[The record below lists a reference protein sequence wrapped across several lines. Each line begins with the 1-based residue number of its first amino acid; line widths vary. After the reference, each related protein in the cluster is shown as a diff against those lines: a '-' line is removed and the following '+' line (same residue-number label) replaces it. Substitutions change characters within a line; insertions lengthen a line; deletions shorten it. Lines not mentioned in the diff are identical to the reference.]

1 MGIPGSGGRLVLVAN
16 RLPVSVS
23 FQRSGLEVRPSSGG
37 LATGLR
43 RLTAERGMLW
53 VGWAGAAAPSPEL
66 RAGLDEKLRE
76 LSAVAVHLSA
86 SESQRFYEG
95 TANGVLWP
103 LFHYLLD
110 RVPRVVRHWDAYVQ
124 ANQRFCDVV
133 SEHATED
140 DLIWIHDYHLFLLPA
155 MLRARMPRARIGFF
169 LHIPFPSWEV
179 FRTLPHREEVLRGLL
194 GADVIG
200 FHSYDYLRH
209 FGDSLLGNLG
219 LEIME
224 LDRVE
229 VDDHT
234 VRLGVFPMG
243 IDAERF
249 SRMGSDVEVL
259 AESERLRT
267 AQAVEKILL
276 GVDRLDY
283 TKGLPRKILALERL
297 LERSP
302 KFRGKVRLIQIAVP
316 SREHVD
322 AYRTLRR
329 DVEELIGHTN
339 GNHST
344 LHGAPIHYL
353 YRSVSEAQLVAS
365 YRAADVMLVTPLR
378 DGMNLVAK
386 EFVASRVDGD
396 GVLVLSELAGAAS
409 ELGEAVIV
417 NPYDVEA
424 LADSFDRALSMGER
438 ERRDRMSAL
447 RQKVLSRTVQLWADT
462 FTNALGETRRDSAR
476 ADGTTTAEELSTIAE
491 RLARSPHVTF
501 ALDYDGTLVPLR
513 ERPELARPDPE
524 LIALLSSLAR
534 LPGVAVHIVS
544 GRTRNS
550 LSEWLGELPIGLA
563 AEHGFWLRRADA
575 REWQPAFDP
584 TSCTWKPL
592 VRAVLEEYLVRTP
605 GAMIEEKAAGL
616 AWHYRNATPHL
627 GTLRARELRLH
638 LVQSLAQTP
647 VTILTGRKVVEVR
660 PQGVDKGQAVRA
672 MLADAEHDTVIAAF
686 GDDRTDEELFAAL
699 PETAYTFRAGP
710 GPTRARYRVNG
721 PETVRIFLSR
731 FLELRSTGV

>member
-1 MGIPGSGGRLVLVAN
+1 
-16 RLPVSVS
+16 
-23 FQRSGLEVRPSSGG
+23 
-37 LATGLR
+37 
-43 RLTAERGMLW
+43 MLW
-53 VGWAGAAAPSPEL
+53 IGWPGAAAPSPEL
-66 RAGLDEKLRE
+66 RARLDEELRK

-95 TANGVLWP
+95 MANGVLWP

-110 RVPRVVRHWDAYVQ
+110 RVPRAVRHWDAYVQ

-133 SEHATED
+133 AQHAAED
-140 DLIWIHDYHLFLLPA
+140 DLIWIHDYHLFLLPSL
-155 MLRARMPRARIGFF
+155 LRERLPRARIGFF

-219 LEIME
+219 LEVME
-224 LDRVE
+224 MDRVDLE
-229 VDDHT
+229 DHS

-243 IDAERF
+243 IDAENFGRL
-249 SRMGSDVEVL
+249 GGEVEVL
-259 AESERLRT
+259 AETERLRSS
-267 AQAVEKILL
+267 QAVEKILL

-283 TKGLPRKILALERL
+283 TKGLPRKVLAMERL

-329 DVEELIGHTN
+329 DVEELIGHVN
-339 GNHST
+339 GTHGT
-344 LHGAPIHYL
+344 LHGAPILYL
-353 YRSVSEAQLVAS
+353 YRSVSEAQLVAA

-386 EFVASRVDGD
+386 EFVASRADGD

-409 ELGEAVIV
+409 ELGEALIV

-424 LADSFDRALSMGER
+424 LAESFERALTMDEP
-438 ERRDRMSAL
+438 ERRRRMAAL
-447 RQKVLSRTVQLWADT
+447 RQKVMSRPIQLWADT
-462 FTNALGETRRDSAR
+462 FIQALADTRRDTAR
-476 ADGTTTAEELSTIAE
+476 AEQPASSNELSAIAE
-491 RLARSPHVTF
+491 RLAASPRVVL
-501 ALDYDGTLVPLR
+501 ALDYDGTLVPIR
-513 ERPELARPDPE
+513 ERPDLAKPDSA
-524 LIALLSSLAR
+524 LITLLSELSR
-534 LPGVAVHIVS
+534 LSGVVVHVVS
-544 GRTRNS
+544 GRTRDS
-550 LSEWLGELPIGLA
+550 IAEWLGELTIGLV
-563 AEHGFWLRRADA
+563 AEHGFWMRRPNERD
-575 REWQPAFDP
+575 WQPAFDP
-584 TSCTWKPL
+584 ASCTWKPL
-592 VRAVLEEYLVRTP
+592 VRAVLEEYSIRTP

-616 AWHYRNATPHL
+616 VWHYRNATPHL

-647 VTILTGRKVVEVR
+647 VSIRTGKKVVEVQQ
-660 PQGVDKGQAVRA
+660 QGVDKGHAIRLL
-672 MLADAEHDTVIAAF
+672 LADVERETRETAIAAF
-686 GDDRTDEELFAAL
+686 GDDRTDEDLFAAL
-699 PETAYTFRAGP
+699 PETAFTFRAGP
-710 GPTRARYRVNG
+710 GPSRARYRVTG
-721 PETVRIFLSR
+721 PEPVRRFLNR
-731 FLELRSTGV
+731 FLELRRARGRES